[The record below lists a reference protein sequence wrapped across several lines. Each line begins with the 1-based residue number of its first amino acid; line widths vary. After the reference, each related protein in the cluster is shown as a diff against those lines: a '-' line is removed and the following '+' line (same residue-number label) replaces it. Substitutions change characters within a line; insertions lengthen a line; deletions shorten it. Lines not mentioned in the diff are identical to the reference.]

1 MTSFE
6 IFTIFSLLVLSF
18 SIVVNCIVTYKQ
30 NGKILDKLENNNYLT
45 IVDKLADLEKIKR
58 TGVK

>member
-6 IFTIFSLLVLSF
+6 IFTIFSLLVLAF
-18 SIVVNCIVTYKQ
+18 AIVTITIVLLK
-30 NGKILDKLENNNYLT
+30 GISKILDKLENNNYLT
-45 IVDKLADLEKIKR
+45 IVDKLTDLEKIKR

>member
-6 IFTIFSLLVLSF
+6 IFTIFSLLVLAF
-18 SIVVNCIVTYKQ
+18 AIVTITIVLLK
-30 NGKILDKLENNNYLT
+30 GISKILDKLENNNYLT